1 MSRQEEPAAAR
12 GRILIVGRNSF
23 LAGHLQAALPADRVR
38 AVGHEAIDRPDLL
51 EGVACVITCARH
63 PLLGRD
69 GYEPAT
75 MDPDLRM
82 ARQIGERAIAY
93 LMLSSRKVY
102 APAAGPLA
110 ESAPVA
116 PADGYGRDKLAV
128 EQRLRELLGER
139 LTVLRL
145 ANVFGYERAAGRR
158 TFLSLALDRLQREGR
173 ISYDMSPF
181 VLRDFLPVEAC
192 ARLIARLAA
201 APPGGIVNVGSGIG
215 LPTGRLAL
223 WIIEGYGRG
232 ELVIASPA
240 EKDAFLL
247 DVSRLERLCGAP
259 CSYDELRRSCLA
271 LGRRLAAEP
280 CARDAGA

>member
-1 MSRQEEPAAAR
+1 
-12 GRILIVGRNSF
+12 
-23 LAGHLQAALPADRVR
+23 
-38 AVGHEAIDRPDLL
+38 
-51 EGVACVITCARH
+51 
-63 PLLGRD
+63 
-69 GYEPAT
+69 
-75 MDPDLRM
+75 
-82 ARQIGERAIAY
+82 
-93 LMLSSRKVY
+93 
-102 APAAGPLA
+102 
-110 ESAPVA
+110 
-116 PADGYGRDKLAV
+116 
-128 EQRLRELLGER
+128 
-139 LTVLRL
+139 
-145 ANVFGYERAAGRR
+145 
-158 TFLSLALDRLQREGR
+158 
-173 ISYDMSPF
+173 MSPF
-181 VLRDFLPVEAC
+181 VQRDFLPVEAC

-280 CARDAGA
+280 LRPRRGRLIQPDAALPCRPRASTRGLNPRGARRDARRRAAPGSPADPGPRRRPKPLCFQTLTRSSWLTA